1 MKKLM
6 EAHLQSLLMLQA
18 LYTSAVFR
26 LPRDLVNEASLKA
39 QIQAEKAKF
48 IDSWAPKDQA

>member
-18 LYTSAVFR
+18 IYTSAVFR
-26 LPRDLVNEASLKA
+26 LPRDLDNEASLKA
-39 QIQAEKAKF
+39 QIQAEKNKF
-48 IDSWAPKDQA
+48 IDSWLPKDQA